1 MEEASQSTTSVHY
14 LAYVKRDEEANSTL
28 FEDDARRDELASL
41 FQDPFSDA
49 TKFPFEGDTQV
60 LADGACYEVSLSQH
74 GIEAMERQYITS
86 TLQIDSLSEY
96 DISTEGGKDISVVYA
111 FDGKKLVFKR
121 VPKSRHLRDSK
132 IVSIGDEGAVISSST
147 HVFSFDDKVDAVYHV
162 GTKKLY
168 FADFQA
174 AKHVFGTLE
183 IYYRGATQN
192 EVDEW
197 LDPGVFDI
205 DSSFDTFAI
214 STPNR
219 KRMRLATDELQIDL
233 ADEETLIRIRAYAA
247 QHAPKMLFINNKFNV
262 KKNADITE
270 ALRIITGA
278 YYQNEITG
286 ELMVANTP
294 KRA

>member
-1 MEEASQSTTSVHY
+1 M
-14 LAYVKRDEEANSTL
+14 
-28 FEDDARRDELASL
+28 
-41 FQDPFSDA
+41 
-49 TKFPFEGDTQV
+49 
-60 LADGACYEVSLSQH
+60 
-74 GIEAMERQYITS
+74 
-86 TLQIDSLSEY
+86 
-96 DISTEGGKDISVVYA
+96 
-111 FDGKKLVFKR
+111 
-121 VPKSRHLRDSK
+121 
-132 IVSIGDEGAVISSST
+132 
-147 HVFSFDDKVDAVYHV
+147 
-162 GTKKLY
+162 
-168 FADFQA
+168 
-174 AKHVFGTLE
+174 
-183 IYYRGATQN
+183 
-192 EVDEW
+192 
-197 LDPGVFDI
+197 FDI